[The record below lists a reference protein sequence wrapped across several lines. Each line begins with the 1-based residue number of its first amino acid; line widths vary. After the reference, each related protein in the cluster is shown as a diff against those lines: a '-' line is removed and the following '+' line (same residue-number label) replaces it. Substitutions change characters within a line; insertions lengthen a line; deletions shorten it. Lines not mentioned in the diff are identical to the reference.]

1 MVYAGQRAEK
11 SQRGMHLNAAGERR
25 SSGSQSA
32 ARGAAAQRMRAPR
45 ARMRPLAAG
54 VWRVVRSLLSPDFSL
69 SHVGFRPFPA
79 VYNITC
85 SESERQS
92 GNLGI

>member
-1 MVYAGQRAEK
+1 MDKSMFYGYAGQRAEK

-32 ARGAAAQRMRAPR
+32 ASGAAAQRVGAPR
-45 ARMRPLAAG
+45 VRMRPLAAG

-69 SHVGFRPFPA
+69 SHVGFRPFSA
-79 VYNITC
+79 VYNTC
-85 SESERQS
+85 S
-92 GNLGI
+92 